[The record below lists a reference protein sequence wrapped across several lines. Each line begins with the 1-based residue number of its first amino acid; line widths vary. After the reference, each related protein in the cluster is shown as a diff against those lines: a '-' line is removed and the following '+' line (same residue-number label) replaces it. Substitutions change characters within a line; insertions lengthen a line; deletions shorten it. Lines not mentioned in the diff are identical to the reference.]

1 MNPISSLLSSSNN
14 TIAAEAYGNEV
25 SREPQSQAS
34 SIHSDKVSLS
44 NQANADKATGP
55 AIAEEA
61 VSLSSRAMRAQK
73 IEAMAKDFF
82 ADGQFTTAQI
92 PKLIQ
97 RLHQDGIL
105 SDNQLNRL
113 SSAGFDIPETSSH
126 KQSLMD
132 FINEQKETLT
142 QTDPDSVLMTVLDDA
157 KSVLNNMDSVDGAQ
171 YSQKAARVS
180 AQLSVF
186 INADAPMEQIEKQQ
200 WQGLKSTM
208 QLAASM
214 GNSQQFSGQMNS
226 YLALSKRIT

>member
-1 MNPISSLLSSSNN
+1 MNPISSLLSSPNN
-14 TIAAEAYGNEV
+14 TIATEAYGNAV
-25 SREPQSQAS
+25 NSEPQSQTS
-34 SIHSDKVSLS
+34 SVHSDKVSLS
-44 NQANADKATGP
+44 NKANTDKVTGP

-61 VSLSSRAMRAQK
+61 VSLSPRAIRAQK

-105 SDNQLNRL
+105 SDTQLNRL
-113 SSAGFDIPETSSH
+113 SSAGFDIPEPSAQ
-126 KQSLMD
+126 KQSLTD
-132 FINEQKETLT
+132 FIDEQKETLA
-142 QTDPDSVLMTVLDDA
+142 QTDPESVLMTVLDDA
-157 KSVLNNMDSVDGAQ
+157 KSVLGNMDSVDGAL

-186 INADAPMEQIEKQQ
+186 INGDMPMEQLDKKQ